1 MAFGFSR
8 KRLIVSGWAMQIAG
22 YSVVLIV
29 AASVLHRLFG
39 LATPIALNLYLL
51 AFCGAALGILLA
63 AYALWRIWQSGYQ
76 GMGSSIVAIV
86 LAGAILMW
94 PISLLPTLQTLPNIN
109 DVTTDT
115 ARPPLFEEIAKL
127 RPPGSNPIDYQA
139 KFAEAQ
145 AKAYPDLRTLVVK
158 RDATETVS
166 LVAQALRKLRM
177 QVVREVAPDRR
188 SGVGF
193 VEAVDRTLVLG
204 FYDDVVVRVA
214 DRGRGALVDIRS
226 ASRFGQ
232 HDLGANAARV
242 RKVLTALVERIQA
255 TVPKKGGRR
264 KLLRKSRRPKR
275 RSNGG

>member
-1 MAFGFSR
+1 M
-8 KRLIVSGWAMQIAG
+8 
-22 YSVVLIV
+22 
-29 AASVLHRLFG
+29 
-39 LATPIALNLYLL
+39 PD
-51 AFCGAALGILLA
+51 
-63 AYALWRIWQSGYQ
+63 
-76 GMGSSIVAIV
+76 
-86 LAGAILMW
+86 
-94 PISLLPTLQTLPNIN
+94 IN

-115 ARPPLFEEIAKL
+115 ERPPVFQEIAKL

-145 AKAYPDLRTLVVK
+145 VKAYPDLRTLVVE
-158 RDATETVS
+158 RDATETVT

-177 QVVREVAPDRR
+177 EVVRETALDQR
-188 SGVGF
+188 SGLGF
-193 VEAVDRTLVLG
+193 VEAVDRTLVFG

-226 ASRFGQ
+226 ASRFGR

-255 TVPKKGGRR
+255 TVPKKSDRR
-264 KLLRKSRRPKR
+264 KRLRKNLRLKR